1 MVENWRLKYLSRS
14 TVTAGIQVDEM
25 QSICLELLKLRNQ
38 SIPPE
43 GYALVPIEPTE
54 NMIIA
59 GFESKPSAFNSSLEE
74 VERCEAMSGCE
85 EAANQAKLCWK
96 ATRRPSLTGLVG
108 RV

>member
-1 MVENWRLKYLSRS
+1 MRITEEALNEAIEGKRELGEIGLRLALK
-14 TVTAGIQVDEM
+14 
-25 QSICLELLKLRNQ
+25 ELRKLRDED
-38 SIPPE
+38 SIPN

-85 EAANQAKLCWK
+85 QAGHRAKLCWK
-96 ATRRPSLTGLVG
+96 AMVAEA
-108 RV
+108 

>member
-1 MVENWRLKYLSRS
+1 MVDSWRLEYLSRS
-14 TVTAGIQVDEM
+14 TVTAGILVEEM

-38 SIPPE
+38 ILPPE

-59 GFESKPSAFNSSLEE
+59 GFESKPSAFKSSLEE

-85 EAANQAKLCWK
+85 QAAHRAKLCWK
-96 ATRRPSLTGLVG
+96 AMVDSATDVNGLG
-108 RV
+108 E

>member
-1 MVENWRLKYLSRS
+1 MVENWRLEYLSRS

-38 SIPPE
+38 SLPPE

-59 GFESKPSAFNSSLEE
+59 GFESKPSVFNSSTEELEKF
-74 VERCEAMSGCE
+74 EAMNGCE
-85 EAANQAKLCWK
+85 EAAHHAKLCWTAMVK
-96 ATRRPSLTGLVG
+96 AAPDVKRLGE
-108 RV
+108 